1 MAHSVMG
8 CFMIILL
15 KIPAEF
21 AGGEFRKIGQCM
33 EKIRL
38 SIFCRYIA
46 RGDIVTPN
54 WFQCTRLA
62 QIEIRFD
69 AAGTIIMAYETQIS
83 K

>member
-54 WFQCTRLA
+54 
-62 QIEIRFD
+62 
-69 AAGTIIMAYETQIS
+69 
-83 K
+83 